1 MTPPPQEDLPPAGH
15 PPTGTPPRAALT
27 ATPADR
33 APAPPGPPA
42 PAGPVPSTAAE
53 ARPRAELTHPG
64 PRAAPAHA
72 APDRNPAPPRPP
84 APGAEAWPWAALR
97 GSAAFSGPVPVAFP
111 ALSATPAAAAPR
123 EARPHPA
130 LGPSPAPPP
139 EPPDGPAE
147 APAWAALTAPASLAA
162 PADTAPGGGARSHA
176 VLALEPRTLVRSL
189 GAADTA
195 RAQARTDPA
204 PAVVLVAEHPA
215 GARAGVPAGPRR
227 IEGLLLGLA
236 AGDAAGWPAARHR
249 ASRMPEWTRRLT
261 RELDTFA
268 EQNATTTLPVPI
280 ALNQPPEPLRLGPSD
295 DAEWAAFVAE
305 SVLTAAGV
313 LLSDLS
319 RSRRMRAAID
329 LAWNALASEVAAA
342 AERAPEVESAVLP
355 LRARISVR
363 AGLGNLATGL
373 RPPATGHDNPHYFD
387 DAACIR
393 ACVLA
398 VVHPGDAGAA
408 ADLAEFDARYTQ
420 DGDGVHGARAMAAA
434 IATALATPDVDA
446 AVAAALAQLPAGTEI
461 GRNARHALKIARA
474 HTDGGAF
481 AIVPTLEH
489 EIVDHVYSY
498 GIAAAETVPVALAL
512 ATAARGKVTE
522 AVPAAACLSRVA
534 DSAPA
539 LVGALTGVLGGGD
552 SIPTAWREACRTL
565 SGCAL
570 PRLAGTDLVELA
582 ALLARTELT
591 SPKG

>member
-1 MTPPPQEDLPPAGH
+1 MTLTPTNTPRATPTEPTPTADPSPEAAHAPSAPARHPGPEGPAADGPAALAGAAGPSAPAVPARGSGGPPPVSGRGGYAQTPPPPA
-15 PPTGTPPRAALT
+15 T
-27 ATPADR
+27 
-33 APAPPGPPA
+33 APAPA
-42 PAGPVPSTAAE
+42 PAAQGGAD
-53 ARPRAELTHPG
+53 PRTQT
-64 PRAAPAHA
+64 R
-72 APDRNPAPPRPP
+72 
-84 APGAEAWPWAALR
+84 
-97 GSAAFSGPVPVAFP
+97 
-111 ALSATPAAAAPR
+111 
-123 EARPHPA
+123 
-130 LGPSPAPPP
+130 
-139 EPPDGPAE
+139 
-147 APAWAALTAPASLAA
+147 TAPAT
-162 PADTAPGGGARSHA
+162 TAPGRRPVSAAAHTDA
-176 VLALEPRTLVRSL
+176 EAAPEPRQR
-189 GAADTA
+189 
-195 RAQARTDPA
+195 PA
-204 PAVVLVAEHPA
+204 EN
-215 GARAGVPAGPRR
+215 RR

-295 DAEWAAFVAE
+295 DAEWAAFAAE
-305 SVLTAAGV
+305 SVLSAAGV

-363 AGLGNLATGL
+363 AGLGNLAAGL

-398 VVHPGDAGAA
+398 VVHPGDPHAA

-434 IATALATPDVDA
+434 IATALAGAGTDAAVDA
-446 AVAAALAQLPAGTEI
+446 ALEQLPEATEI
-461 GRNARHALKIARA
+461 GRNARHAVELARA
-474 HTDGGAF
+474 EPDGGAF
-481 AIVPTLEH
+481 AIVPLLEH
-489 EIVDHVYSY
+489 QIVDHVYSY

-512 ATAARGKVTE
+512 ATAARGRVGE

-539 LVGALTGVLGGGD
+539 LAGALTGALGGGD
-552 SIPTAWREACRTL
+552 SLPDAWREACRTL

-582 ALLARTELT
+582 ALLTRTELT
-591 SPKG
+591 SPKPQPQPQPRGTARP

>member
-1 MTPPPQEDLPPAGH
+1 MPGVTAPDADPPA
-15 PPTGTPPRAALT
+15 
-27 ATPADR
+27 
-33 APAPPGPPA
+33 
-42 PAGPVPSTAAE
+42 
-53 ARPRAELTHPG
+53 
-64 PRAAPAHA
+64 
-72 APDRNPAPPRPP
+72 
-84 APGAEAWPWAALR
+84 
-97 GSAAFSGPVPVAFP
+97 
-111 ALSATPAAAAPR
+111 
-123 EARPHPA
+123 
-130 LGPSPAPPP
+130 
-139 EPPDGPAE
+139 
-147 APAWAALTAPASLAA
+147 
-162 PADTAPGGGARSHA
+162 
-176 VLALEPRTLVRSL
+176 
-189 GAADTA
+189 
-195 RAQARTDPA
+195 DPA
-204 PAVVLVAEHPA
+204 PAPQAVRWEVTAPARPAALPEHRAPGLAVAPAPAWREVAYDGGPGAWGLPPVSGGLGGATGIRIIERPTAPADREPA
-215 GARAGVPAGPRR
+215 GAAAPPPAGLRDRPRTPDQPAAGVRR

-295 DAEWAAFVAE
+295 DAEWAAFTAE
-305 SVLTAAGV
+305 SVLTAAGA

-342 AERAPEVESAVLP
+342 ADRAPEVESAVLP

-363 AGLGNLATGL
+363 AGLGNLAAGL

-387 DAACIR
+387 DAACVR

-398 VVHPGDAGAA
+398 VVHPGDPAAA

-434 IATALATPDVDA
+434 LATALAGADTDA
-446 AVAAALAQLPAGTEI
+446 AVEAALAQLPASTEI
-461 GRNARHALKIARA
+461 GRNARHAVALARA
-474 HTDGGAF
+474 DDGAGAF
-481 AIVPTLEH
+481 ALVPLLEH
-489 EIVDHVYSY
+489 QIVDHVYSY

-512 ATAARGKVTE
+512 ATAARGRVCE
-522 AVPAAACLSRVA
+522 AVPSAACLSRVA

-539 LVGALTGVLGGGD
+539 LAGALTGALGGGD
-552 SIPTAWREACRTL
+552 SLPATWREACRTL

-582 ALLARTELT
+582 ALLTRTELT

>member
-1 MTPPPQEDLPPAGH
+1 MAHAFRGLPPVGSGGLKAG
-15 PPTGTPPRAALT
+15 T
-27 ATPADR
+27 A
-33 APAPPGPPA
+33 
-42 PAGPVPSTAAE
+42 V
-53 ARPRAELTHPG
+53 
-64 PRAAPAHA
+64 
-72 APDRNPAPPRPP
+72 
-84 APGAEAWPWAALR
+84 
-97 GSAAFSGPVPVAFP
+97 
-111 ALSATPAAAAPR
+111 
-123 EARPHPA
+123 
-130 LGPSPAPPP
+130 APPP
-139 EPPDGPAE
+139 GAGAGGLPPVSGRGGVGELSLLGRTPRTDARTAPPEATQRPAPEPP
-147 APAWAALTAPASLAA
+147 
-162 PADTAPGGGARSHA
+162 
-176 VLALEPRTLVRSL
+176 
-189 GAADTA
+189 
-195 RAQARTDPA
+195 
-204 PAVVLVAEHPA
+204 
-215 GARAGVPAGPRR
+215 GPRR

-295 DAEWAAFVAE
+295 DAEWAAFAAE
-305 SVLTAAGV
+305 SVLTAAGA

-329 LAWNALASEVAAA
+329 LAWNALASEIAAA

-363 AGLGNLATGL
+363 AGLGNLAAGL

-398 VVHPGDAGAA
+398 VVHPGDPAAA

-434 IATALATPDVDA
+434 IATALAGTGTGTGTDVDA
-446 AVAAALAQLPAGTEI
+446 AVDAALEQLPAATEI
-461 GRNARHALKIARA
+461 GRNARHAVKLARA
-474 HTDGGAF
+474 EADGGGAF
-481 AIVPTLEH
+481 ALVPLLEH
-489 EIVDHVYSY
+489 QIVDHVYSY

-512 ATAARGKVTE
+512 ATAARGKVAE

-539 LVGALTGVLGGGD
+539 LAGALTGALGGGD
-552 SIPTAWREACRTL
+552 SIPAAWREACRTL

-582 ALLARTELT
+582 ALLTRTELT
-591 SPKG
+591 SPKSPNPQGMIRT

>member
-1 MTPPPQEDLPPAGH
+1 MPALAERGGPAETAPPDAAPPPAAPPPAAPSPAA
-15 PPTGTPPRAALT
+15 PPDTAPPEPRTAWAGPET
-27 ATPADR
+27 ATAQT
-33 APAPPGPPA
+33 APAEPR
-42 PAGPVPSTAAE
+42 TA
-53 ARPRAELTHPG
+53 
-64 PRAAPAHA
+64 
-72 APDRNPAPPRPP
+72 PRPP
-84 APGAEAWPWAALR
+84 AQADAPTVWAEPGTGPGDVAAEP
-97 GSAAFSGPVPVAFP
+97 
-111 ALSATPAAAAPR
+111 
-123 EARPHPA
+123 
-130 LGPSPAPPP
+130 
-139 EPPDGPAE
+139 
-147 APAWAALTAPASLAA
+147 
-162 PADTAPGGGARSHA
+162 
-176 VLALEPRTLVRSL
+176 
-189 GAADTA
+189 
-195 RAQARTDPA
+195 
-204 PAVVLVAEHPA
+204 PA
-215 GARAGVPAGPRR
+215 GARR

-363 AGLGNLATGL
+363 AGLGNLAAGL

-398 VVHPGDAGAA
+398 VVHPGDPGAA

-434 IATALATPDVDA
+434 IATALAGADVDA
-446 AVAAALAQLPAGTEI
+446 AVDAALGQLPEATEI
-461 GRNARHALKIARA
+461 GRNARHAVKLARA
-474 HTDGGAF
+474 ARGGGAF

-512 ATAARGKVTE
+512 ATAARGKVTG

-539 LVGALTGVLGGGD
+539 LAGALTGALGGGD
-552 SIPTAWREACRTL
+552 SIPAAWREACRTL

-591 SPKG
+591 SPKTQGMIRT

>member
-1 MTPPPQEDLPPAGH
+1 MPRTAGDQAADLGA
-15 PPTGTPPRAALT
+15 
-27 ATPADR
+27 
-33 APAPPGPPA
+33 APAPEA
-42 PAGPVPSTAAE
+42 PVVGDP
-53 ARPRAELTHPG
+53 
-64 PRAAPAHA
+64 
-72 APDRNPAPPRPP
+72 PAPPRATPTLPGPDTETPPSPPTP
-84 APGAEAWPWAALR
+84 APRAG
-97 GSAAFSGPVPVAFP
+97 V
-111 ALSATPAAAAPR
+111 
-123 EARPHPA
+123 
-130 LGPSPAPPP
+130 
-139 EPPDGPAE
+139 
-147 APAWAALTAPASLAA
+147 
-162 PADTAPGGGARSHA
+162 
-176 VLALEPRTLVRSL
+176 RT
-189 GAADTA
+189 
-195 RAQARTDPA
+195 
-204 PAVVLVAEHPA
+204 AEHPA
-215 GARAGVPAGPRR
+215 GDLAGDLAPDPRR

-295 DAEWAAFVAE
+295 DAEWAAFAAE

-363 AGLGNLATGL
+363 AGLGNLAAGL

-393 ACVLA
+393 ACVLGA
-398 VVHPGDAGAA
+398 VHPGSPAAA

-434 IATALATPDVDA
+434 IATALAGGDVDA
-446 AVAAALAQLPAGTEI
+446 AVEAALAQLPEATEI
-461 GRNARHALKIARA
+461 GRNARHAVELAR
-474 HTDGGAF
+474 TRGDGGAF
-481 AIVPTLEH
+481 SIVPVLEH

-512 ATAARGKVTE
+512 ATAARGRVAE
-522 AVPAAACLSRVA
+522 AVPSAACLSRVA

-539 LVGALTGVLGGGD
+539 LAGALTGALGGGD
-552 SIPTAWREACRTL
+552 SIPAAWREACRTL

-582 ALLARTELT
+582 ALLAGTELT

>member
-1 MTPPPQEDLPPAGH
+1 MAVPGGAWG
-15 PPTGTPPRAALT
+15 
-27 ATPADR
+27 
-33 APAPPGPPA
+33 PAPGFVRVRAWGAAGPGTAQPPA
-42 PAGPVPSTAAE
+42 PAGHPDS
-53 ARPRAELTHPG
+53 ARVRPYE
-64 PRAAPAHA
+64 APAPGTGGVRGTT
-72 APDRNPAPPRPP
+72 APARTPATPRDAP
-84 APGAEAWPWAALR
+84 APGAGGVR
-97 GSAAFSGPVPVAFP
+97 GVSDP
-111 ALSATPAAAAPR
+111 ARTP
-123 EARPHPA
+123 
-130 LGPSPAPPP
+130 G
-139 EPPDGPAE
+139 
-147 APAWAALTAPASLAA
+147 
-162 PADTAPGGGARSHA
+162 APGGLLGP
-176 VLALEPRTLVRSL
+176 EPRTP
-189 GAADTA
+189 
-195 RAQARTDPA
+195 DPK
-204 PAVVLVAEHPA
+204 PSA
-215 GARAGVPAGPRR
+215 GASRR

-295 DAEWAAFVAE
+295 DAEWAAFAAE
-305 SVLTAAGV
+305 SVLTAAGA

-355 LRARISVR
+355 MRARISVR
-363 AGLGNLATGL
+363 AGLGNLAAGL

-387 DAACIR
+387 DAACVR

-398 VVHPGDAGAA
+398 VVHPGDPRAA

-434 IATALATPDVDA
+434 LATALAGAGTDTAVD
-446 AVAAALAQLPAGTEI
+446 AALAQLPAATEI
-461 GRNARHALKIARA
+461 GRNARHAVKLARA
-474 HTDGGAF
+474 DGGAGAF
-481 AIVPTLEH
+481 ALVPLLEH
-489 EIVDHVYSY
+489 QIVDHVYSY

-512 ATAARGKVTE
+512 ATAARGRVSE

-539 LVGALTGVLGGGD
+539 LAGALTGALGGGD
-552 SIPTAWREACRTL
+552 SLPAAWREACRTL

-582 ALLARTELT
+582 ALLTRTELT